1 MNPFEQHGA
10 FSWCELMTSD
20 PKAAKAFYGEIF
32 GWEMKDGPVAGI
44 DYTVVL
50 AGGEQIGGIMGMPE
64 EMKNNPPSWGTYVTV
79 ADIALTAK
87 KVSALGGRVLM
98 EPHEIPDVG
107 QFALI
112 QDPQGAI
119 LSVISYGQ
127 MESIPA

>member
-1 MNPFEQHGA
+1 MNPFQQHGA

-20 PKAAKAFYGEIF
+20 PTAAKSFYGQIF

-44 DYTVVL
+44 DYTVVS
-50 AGGEQIGGIMGMPE
+50 AGGEQIGGIMKIPTESPNM
-64 EMKNNPPSWGTYVTV
+64 PPSWGTYVTV
-79 ADIALTAK
+79 DNIEVTVK
-87 KVSALGGRVLM
+87 KATALGGKVLM
-98 EPHEIPDVG
+98 GPHDIPDVG

-127 MESIPA
+127 SEPVPA